1 MSRLAVYTDTDDLD
15 PAAGVALLKGAGFEV
30 VRLETHNPQEIIA
43 AAKNAHALLLGYA
56 PITKDVIAQLESL
69 EIVSMLS
76 TGTDNVDTAALADRN
91 IALVTLGALPAEEVA
106 THTLA
111 LMLSM
116 LRGVLPFTQ
125 AAQRLEWFKTPY
137 PVVPPRISELT
148 LGVLGFGRIGQLAGR
163 YAAPIFGAVKYHD
176 PYVTQSPNP
185 QFISR
190 SFEELIRE
198 SDVLSINIPATAQN
212 KHLFNKDLLA
222 AMKPGSYLVN
232 ASRGAIVDSQALA
245 AALASGHLA
254 GAALDVIDGEPAKAD
269 NPLLNNPKVL
279 LTPHV
284 AYLSEFTQKAYITVQ
299 AQNVID
305 YYNAQAGET
314 L

>member
-15 PAAGVALLKGAGFEV
+15 PSAGVELLKSAGFEV
-30 VRLETHNPQEIIA
+30 VRLETHDAKEIVA
-43 AAKNAHALLLGYA
+43 AAKGAQALLVGYA
-56 PITKDVIAQLESL
+56 NISKDLIDQLPEL
-69 EIVSMLS
+69 QVVSMLS
-76 TGTDNVDTAALADRN
+76 TGTDNVDSKALADRN

-111 LMLSM
+111 ITLAM
-116 LRGVLPFTQ
+116 LRGVDKFAA

-137 PVVPPRISELT
+137 PVVPPRLSTLT
-148 LGVLGFGRIGQLAGR
+148 LGVLGFGRIGQLVAK
-163 YAAPIFGAVKYHD
+163 YAAPIFGSVAFHD
-176 PYVTQSPNP
+176 PYVAPKSE
-185 QFISR
+185 FKSV
-190 SFEELIRE
+190 SFDELIKQ
-198 SDVLSINIPATAQN
+198 SDVLSINIPATADN
-212 KHLFNKDLLA
+212 KHMFNKDLFA

-232 ASRGAIVDSQALA
+232 ASRGSIVDSDALA

-254 GAALDVIDGEPAKAD
+254 GAALDVIDGEPAKSD

-284 AYLSEFTQKAYITVQ
+284 AYLSQFTQKAYITVQ

-305 YYNAQAGET
+305 FFSAKAGK
-314 L
+314 